1 MGQPEVLFARID
13 EKAFFAKLNGEEE
26 KPEKPAKEPKAPKAK
41 EEKKAEKAPL
51 PEGLISIDQFAKVE
65 LRCALITACEAV
77 PKSDKLLKLQLDDGA
92 GGRQVVSGIHA
103 WYEPEDLIGKK
114 VVVVANLAPAKL
126 RGVESQGMILA
137 ADVGDSAK
145 VLFLDD
151 SVPAGAKIR

>member
-13 EKAFFAKLNGEEE
+13 EKAFFAQLNGERE
-26 KPEKPAKEPKAPKAK
+26 KPEQPVKPQKTPKSK
-41 EEKKAEKAPL
+41 EERAEKAPL
-51 PEGLISIDQFAKVE
+51 PEGMITIDQFAQVE
-65 LRCALITACEAV
+65 LRCALVTGCEPV

-103 WYEPEDLIGKK
+103 WYEPDDLIGKK
-114 VVVVANLAPAKL
+114 IVVVANLAPAKL

-137 ADVGDSAK
+137 ADVGDAAK
-145 VLFLDD
+145 VLFLDN